1 MSFRGLQPAPS
12 KSEIR
17 SSTKGIMKHGLLAL
31 FSLASFLLLS
41 ACASSSSGKN
51 ADGTPKDEQSVNSL
65 PWNKPASWEGGSGI
79 PGGGGK

>member
-1 MSFRGLQPAPS
+1 
-12 KSEIR
+12 
-17 SSTKGIMKHGLLAL
+17 MKPGVLAL

-41 ACASSSSGKN
+41 ACASSTSGKN

>member
-1 MSFRGLQPAPS
+1 MSSLVLQPAPS
-12 KSEIR
+12 KSGIK
-17 SSTKGIMKHGLLAL
+17 SSTKDNMKHGLLAFL
-31 FSLASFLLLS
+31 SLASLLLLS
-41 ACASSSSGKN
+41 ACASSGSGKN

>member
-1 MSFRGLQPAPS
+1 
-12 KSEIR
+12 
-17 SSTKGIMKHGLLAL
+17 MKHGLLAF
-31 FSLASFLLLS
+31 FSLASLLLLA

>member
-1 MSFRGLQPAPS
+1 MSSLALQPAPS
-12 KSEIR
+12 KSGIK
-17 SSTKGIMKHGLLAL
+17 SYTKDKMKHGLLAL
-31 FSLASFLLLS
+31 LSLASLLLLS
-41 ACASSSSGKN
+41 ACASSGSGKN

>member
-1 MSFRGLQPAPS
+1 MFSQAPQPALL
-12 KSEIR
+12 KWETK
-17 SSTKGIMKHGLLAL
+17 SSTNLSMKHGVLAL
-31 FSLASFLLLS
+31 SSLVVFFLLS
-41 ACASSSSGKN
+41 ACASSTGGKN

>member
-1 MSFRGLQPAPS
+1 MFSQVPQPAPL
-12 KSEIR
+12 KWVTK
-17 SSTKGIMKHGLLAL
+17 SSTNSSMKHGALAL
-31 FSLASFLLLS
+31 SSLAALFLLS

>member
-1 MSFRGLQPAPS
+1 
-12 KSEIR
+12 
-17 SSTKGIMKHGLLAL
+17 MKHGVLAL
-31 FSLASFLLLS
+31 FSLVVFFLLS

>member
-1 MSFRGLQPAPS
+1 
-12 KSEIR
+12 
-17 SSTKGIMKHGLLAL
+17 MKHGFLSL

-41 ACASSSSGKN
+41 ACASSTSGKN

>member
-1 MSFRGLQPAPS
+1 MSSLALPPAPS
-12 KSEIR
+12 KSGIK
-17 SSTKGIMKHGLLAL
+17 SSTKGLMKHGVLAL
-31 FSLASFLLLS
+31 FSLASLLLLS
-41 ACASSSSGKN
+41 ACASSTSGKN

>member
-1 MSFRGLQPAPS
+1 MSSLVLQLAPL

-17 SSTKGIMKHGLLAL
+17 SSTKGIMKNALLAL
-31 FSLASFLLLS
+31 FSLAFLLLLS
-41 ACASSSSGKN
+41 ACASSTSGKN

-79 PGGGGK
+79 PGGGAK